1 MPTTSARQID
11 TRLDRAAWLGLYRAM
26 ATARRVDELEL
37 ELAAA
42 GEAFF
47 QIAGTGHEPAAVLD
61 LFLQPSDWVHG
72 HYRDKALMIARGI
85 GPKAW
90 FDSVLTTAGNYSHG
104 RQMCCF
110 MASRELRLPS
120 TVIPVANH
128 CLHACG
134 IADRVKDEADR
145 PVVLCGIG
153 DGSTQQGEFYEAVGE
168 AVRERLPVL
177 FYVEDNGVAI
187 STQTA
192 GKTFFDLVGADGERV
207 EEFMGLPI
215 HRFDGH
221 DLLNEA
227 AGIGAVVDGVRES
240 RGPGLM
246 VLRVERLRSHSN
258 ADDQRVY
265 RTAEQIEALRETRD
279 GLAVLRR
286 GLIDSDLEIDASALE
301 EVDGEVDSACRSA
314 MEESRRIGDPI
325 ACLTAKPE
333 LPAHLQR
340 DAEELH
346 PVAKR
351 VVAASN
357 GTTHSNG
364 SVDADTEA
372 SLTMIEAMR
381 GVLRHALENDAEITL
396 FGQDIEDPKGDVFGV
411 TKGLSTDFPERV
423 KNAPL
428 AESTIIGKSIGQA
441 LAGGKPVAFIQFA
454 DFLPNGISQVM
465 SELGSMWWRTGG
477 EFSCPVLL
485 MITCGGYRPGL
496 GPFHSHTHEATLA
509 HVPGLDVMM
518 PSNAADAAGML
529 RAALESDRP
538 TAFLYPKVC
547 LNDRHPET
555 VAAGPAAEH
564 LVPMG
569 KARSVRSG
577 DDLTLVAWGSTVS
590 VARDV
595 ADTIVAEGV
604 GSVEVLDLRCIVP
617 WDRPGVVASAKRT
630 GRLLVVHED
639 NLTAGFGAEVVA
651 AVSED
656 TRGHDVAVRRLTRP
670 DTYVPCNFPNQLEV
684 LPSYR
689 RTLAAA
695 CEMLGVELSWEEDE
709 AVDEAG
715 LMTIEA
721 PAPSPADQAVTIGV
735 YHVKVGDTVDIGEPL
750 LDVEAD
756 KAAHEVAS
764 PARGVVEALL
774 IEEGENVPVGT
785 PMMRLRTESA
795 DAGDAVVKRINRED
809 KGRPRLSRPDVV
821 VSDGVSELARS
832 SESLVYLSPIQIA
845 EGSNRLPNSVLVQRF
860 QGREA
865 EDIVKRTGIESRPI
879 LAPKESALSI
889 AVEAARKAL
898 DAEGLELSDVTGI
911 VCHTTTPP
919 ANTPSMACLILNE
932 LDPDATHECMVYD
945 VNAACSGWL
954 YAIDTAYHTALTRP
968 DSVVLVVTTEAL
980 SRVVDP
986 TDFDT
991 AILFGDAAT
1000 ATILRAHQGEEAF
1013 VPPVSGD
1020 GEGGL
1025 PYLRMQQPVLSGKAD
1040 AGSILTVGFQGQ
1052 APIAMDGKKVFAEGV
1067 RAMTMMTEKAFAAA
1081 GLTIEELDYLVPHQ
1095 ANRRIM
1101 EAVRKRLRIPPHKV
1115 VDLIADHGNTSSST
1129 IPLAIA
1135 KTAHGWKKG
1144 ESVGVCA
1151 FGGGFTFGAS
1161 VLHVL

>member
-1 MPTTSARQID
+1 MPTIPASQTDA
-11 TRLDRAAWLGLYRAM
+11 RLDRAAWLGLYRAM

-47 QIAGTGHEPAAVLD
+47 QISGTGHEPAAVLD

-72 HYRDKALMIARGI
+72 HYRDKALMIARGVE
-85 GPKAW
+85 PKAW
-90 FDSVLTTAGNYSHG
+90 FDSVLTNAGNYSHG

-110 MASRELRLPS
+110 MASRELKLPS

-134 IADRVKDEADR
+134 IADRVKGEADR
-145 PVVLCGIG
+145 PIVLCGIG

-192 GKTFFDLVGADGERV
+192 GKTFFDLTGADGQRV
-207 EEFMGLPI
+207 EEFLGLPI

-221 DLLNEA
+221 DLVGEA
-227 AGIGAVVDGVRES
+227 AGIGAVVDGVRET

-265 RTAEQIEALRETRD
+265 RTAEQLQELREKYD
-279 GLAVLRR
+279 GLASLRR
-286 GLIDSDLEIDASALE
+286 GLIDSDVEIDAAAL
-301 EVDGEVDSACRSA
+301 DAVDSEVEEECRSA
-314 MEESRRIGDPI
+314 MEASRRIGDPI
-325 ACLTAKPE
+325 ASLTAKPE
-333 LPAHLQR
+333 LPAHLER
-340 DAEELH
+340 DAAELH

-351 VVAASN
+351 GAAGSN

-364 SVDADTEA
+364 SVDAEA

-381 GVLRHALENDAEITL
+381 GVLRHALESDAAITL

-411 TKGLSTDFPERV
+411 TKGLSTDFRERV

-465 SELGSMWWRTGG
+465 SELGSMWWRSGG

-569 KARSVRSG
+569 KARQVRSG

-595 ADTIVAEGV
+595 ADTIAAEGV

-656 TRGHDVAVRRLTRP
+656 TSGHDVEVRRLTRP

-695 CEMLGVELSWEEDE
+695 CEMLHVELSWQED
-709 AVDEAG
+709 AAGDEAG

-735 YHVKVGDTVDIGEPL
+735 YHVKVGDTVEVGEPL

-785 PMMRLRTESA
+785 PMMRLRTESSE
-795 DAGDAVVKRINRED
+795 AGDAVVKRINRED
-809 KGRPRLSRPDVV
+809 KGTPKLRRAEAV
-821 VSDGVSELARS
+821 VSDAASEVARS
-832 SESLVYLSPIQIA
+832 TEALVYLSPIQIA

-860 QGREA
+860 PDRIA
-865 EDIVKRTGIESRPI
+865 EDIVKRTGIESRPV

-889 AVEAARKAL
+889 AAEAARKAL

-919 ANTPSMACLILNE
+919 ANTPSMACLILSE
-932 LDPDATHECMVYD
+932 LDPDASHECMVYD

-1000 ATILRAHQGEEAF
+1000 ATILRAHQGGGKFEPAA
-1013 VPPVSGD
+1013 S
-1020 GEGGL
+1020 GGL
-1025 PYLRMQQPVLSGKAD
+1025 PYLQMQQPVLSGKAD

-1135 KTAHGWKKG
+1135 KTAHDWKKG
-1144 ESVGVCA
+1144 QSVGVCA

-1161 VLHVL
+1161 VLRVL